1 MPRAAL
7 FIGTI
12 VLAALLYAGARQDRN
27 AGAALASTDGTP
39 ASQITIVDDSFK
51 PAAVTVTVGSKVTWT
66 NHDDD
71 PHTVTS
77 VQPLFDSKGLAQGDT
92 YSFVFHKPGTYAY
105 YCKVHPFMKAT
116 IVVKGTQP

>member
-7 FIGTI
+7 LIGTLTL
-12 VLAALLYAGARQDRN
+12 VALLYVGARQDRD
-27 AGAALASTDGTP
+27 AGVALASTDATA

-51 PAAVTVTVGSKVTWT
+51 PATVTVSAGSKVTWT

-92 YSFVFHKPGTYAY
+92 YSFVFRKPGTYAY

-116 IVVKGTQP
+116 VIVKGAQS